1 MKIAKLLVSGLA
13 LAMSTVMVQ
22 AQEEELKTFDTVEG
36 WEILIDTTIGNGC
49 LINAQF
55 EDGSDVRIGFDR
67 AANSGYLWASNE
79 AWGDIEEGMAYPLSF
94 SLDGEVYKGE
104 GKGLYIDEMP
114 GVDIPFDSMEF
125 LLALA
130 EKNSM
135 ELSTDSGPV
144 MTINLAGTDAA
155 LARAIE
161 CQDAQG

>member
-1 MKIAKLLVSGLA
+1 
-13 LAMSTVMVQ
+13 
-22 AQEEELKTFDTVEG
+22 
-36 WEILIDTTIGNGC
+36 
-49 LINAQF
+49 
-55 EDGSDVRIGFDR
+55 
-67 AANSGYLWASNE
+67 
-79 AWGDIEEGMAYPLSF
+79 MAYPLSF
-94 SLDGEVYKGE
+94 SLHGEVYKGE

>member
-1 MKIAKLLVSGLA
+1 MKIAKLLVSGMA
-13 LAMSTVMVQ
+13 LAASVVMVQ
-22 AQEEELKTFDTVEG
+22 AQELQTFDTVEG
-36 WEILIDTTIGNGC
+36 WEILIDPTIGNGC

-67 AANSGYLWASNE
+67 AANTGYLWASNE
-79 AWGDIEEGMAYPLSF
+79 AWGDIEEGAAYPLSF

-114 GVDIPFDSMEF
+114 GVDIPFDSMDF

-130 EKNSM
+130 EKNTM

-144 MTINLAGTDAA
+144 MTINLAGSDAA

-161 CQDAQG
+161 CQEQRG

>member
-1 MKIAKLLVSGLA
+1 MKIAKLLVSGMA
-13 LAMSTVMVQ
+13 LAASVVMVQ
-22 AQEEELKTFDTVEG
+22 AQELQSFDTVEG
-36 WEILIDTTIGNGC
+36 WEILIDPTIGNGC

-67 AANSGYLWASNE
+67 AANTGYLWASNE
-79 AWGDIEEGMAYPLSF
+79 AWGDIEEGAAYPLSF
-94 SLDGEVYKGE
+94 SLDGEVYQGE

-114 GVDIPFDSMEF
+114 GVDIPFDSLEF

-130 EKNSM
+130 EKNTM
-135 ELSTDSGPV
+135 ELSNDSGPV

-161 CQDAQG
+161 CQDQQG

>member
-1 MKIAKLLVSGLA
+1 MKIAKLLVSGVA
-13 LAMSTVMVQ
+13 LAASVVMVQ
-22 AQEEELKTFDTVEG
+22 AQDLQTFDTVEG
-36 WEILIDTTIGNGC
+36 WDILIDPTIGNGC

-67 AANSGYLWASNE
+67 AANTGYLWASNE

-114 GVDIPFDSMEF
+114 GVDIPFDSMDF

-135 ELSTDSGPV
+135 ELSNDSGPV
-144 MTINLAGTDAA
+144 MTINLAGSDAA

-161 CQDAQG
+161 CQEQQG

>member
-1 MKIAKLLVSGLA
+1 MKIAKLLVSGMA
-13 LAMSTVMVQ
+13 LAASVVMVQ
-22 AQEEELKTFDTVEG
+22 AQELQTFATVEG
-36 WEILIDTTIGNGC
+36 WEILIDPTIGNGC

-67 AANSGYLWASNE
+67 EANSGYLWASNE
-79 AWGDIEEGMAYPLSF
+79 AWGDIEEGAAYPLSF

-161 CQDAQG
+161 CQDQQG